1 MAIENWSDNILLVEL
16 QDDPGFTDDLSALL
30 DAVQENKQLDAVLN
44 FTSVN
49 YLNSSNIAKL
59 LRLRKNLISN
69 GRQMKLCGVNT
80 HVWGL
85 FLITG
90 LDKVFSFCDDV
101 SMGLASVQIG
111 RA

>member
-1 MAIENWSDNILLVEL
+1 MSIENWSENILLVEL
-16 QDDPGFTDDLSALL
+16 QDDPSFTDDLNALL
-30 DAVQENKQLDAVLN
+30 DQVQDNKQYDVVLN
-44 FTSVN
+44 FASVN

-59 LRLRKNLISN
+59 LRLRKVQISN

-101 SMGLASVQIG
+101 SMGLASVQLE
-111 RA
+111 RS